1 MNENIY
7 RTMIQKRLIL
17 FIPSIEGGGVEKNL
31 FIISNYLKDKIKKI
45 SVISISNKFKNRFSG
60 KIKFISPKAEFWDTI
75 GRRKK
80 FFVGL
85 FLLFLEIL
93 KDRNT
98 LVFCFQGNVYCTL
111 LCKLLG
117 IKIIVRSNSAPDGWS
132 QNKFKHIVFRYVLGS
147 ADKIIVNSLDFKK
160 KFKKK
165 FNINAE
171 CIYNPLNK
179 KEIIKKSKIQN
190 KINFDKKKLNLI
202 NVGRFVDQKDQLTL
216 LKAVKR
222 IRDKIEFNLLLVG
235 RGTERNNLLKY
246 IYENNLSKQVQLID
260 FQNNP
265 FNLIKSSD
273 IFILT
278 SLYEGLPN
286 VLLESQVLR
295 KFIISTNCPTGP
307 REILLNGK
315 AGFLFDVGDYK
326 KLSNLILQYS
336 KDKKLLSKKVKIGYQ
351 NLKRFDFE
359 KNLKSYLKT
368 INSLIYN
375 N

>member
-1 MNENIY
+1 M
-7 RTMIQKRLIL
+7 
-17 FIPSIEGGGVEKNL
+17 
-31 FIISNYLKDKIKKI
+31 
-45 SVISISNKFKNRFSG
+45 
-60 KIKFISPKAEFWDTI
+60 
-75 GRRKK
+75 
-80 FFVGL
+80 
-85 FLLFLEIL
+85 
-93 KDRNT
+93 
-98 LVFCFQGNVYCTL
+98 
-111 LCKLLG
+111 
-117 IKIIVRSNSAPDGWS
+117 
-132 QNKFKHIVFRYVLGS
+132 
-147 ADKIIVNSLDFKK
+147 
-160 KFKKK
+160 
-165 FNINAE
+165 
-171 CIYNPLNK
+171 
-179 KEIIKKSKIQN
+179 
-190 KINFDKKKLNLI
+190 
-202 NVGRFVDQKDQLTL
+202 
-216 LKAVKR
+216 
-222 IRDKIEFNLLLVG
+222 LLVG

>member
-7 RTMIQKRLIL
+7 RTMTQKRLIL

-45 SVISISNKFKNRFSG
+45 SVISISNKFKNRFSA

-80 FFVGL
+80 FLVGL
-85 FLLFLEIL
+85 YLLFLEIL

-132 QNKFKHIVFRYVLGS
+132 QNKFKHIVFKYVLGS

-160 KFKKK
+160 KFKTK
-165 FNINAE
+165 FNIQTE

-179 KEIIKKSKIQN
+179 QEIITKSKIKN
-190 KINFDKKKLNLI
+190 KIKFDKKKLNII
-202 NVGRFVDQKDQLTL
+202 NVGRYTDQKDQLTL
-216 LKAVKR
+216 LKAVNR
-222 IRDKIEFNLLLVG
+222 IKDKIKFNLLIVG
-235 RGTERNNLLKY
+235 RGVEKENLIKY
-246 IYENNLSKQVQLID
+246 IQENDLSRQVKLID

-273 IFILT
+273 IFILS

-286 VLLESQVLR
+286 VLLESQVLK
-295 KFIISTNCPTGP
+295 KFIISSNCPTGP

-315 AGFLFDVGDYK
+315 AGFLFSVGDYK
-326 KLSNLILQYS
+326 KLSNLILNYS
-336 KDKKLLSKKVKIGYQ
+336 KNKKFLSKKILVSYR
-351 NLKRFDFE
+351 NLSRFDYK
-359 KNLKSYLKT
+359 KNLNNYLK
-368 INSLIYN
+368 IIYSLI
-375 N
+375 